1 MKTTAQIKRQAR
13 HLYQLC
19 LFNGFLNE
27 DRVRQVV
34 RRILE
39 ERQRGYLALLSQLMR
54 FVRLD
59 LTAHMAEVETAA
71 PIPADLQA
79 SVQARLTNAYG
90 RGVSTHFTV
99 QPALIGGMRIRVG
112 NDVYDGSVL
121 SGLVT
126 LQKSFG
132 IANTNGWSKELRSPT
147 GG

>member
-13 HLYQLC
+13 HLYKLC

-39 ERQRGYLALLSQLMR
+39 ERRRGYLALVSQFTR

-79 SVQARLTNAYG
+79 SVQARLTNVYG
-90 RGVSTHFTV
+90 HGLSTHFTV

-112 NDVYDGSVL
+112 HDVYDGSVL
-121 SGLVT
+121 SGLVA
-126 LQKSFG
+126 LQKNFG
-132 IANTNGWSKELRSPT
+132 IANTNGWSKEPRSPT